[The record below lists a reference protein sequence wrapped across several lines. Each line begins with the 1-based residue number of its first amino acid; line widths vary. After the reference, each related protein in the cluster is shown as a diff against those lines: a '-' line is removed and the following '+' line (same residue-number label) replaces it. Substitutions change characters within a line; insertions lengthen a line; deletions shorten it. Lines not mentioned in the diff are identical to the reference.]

1 VILGQI
7 LLRGHSAAGNAR
19 ANHKAVCLFFAGR
32 LARRSRIAILLL
44 VNAVKLD
51 QLFLPRRKAL
61 ARAVGQ
67 VIQQAPAKMPALL
80 LESLDAASLTGT
92 EVREAF
98 PVVSDLAVDWAL
110 RSRVIRSFQTL
121 FREFFAVRCAPT
133 LGHLSEGGSALNS
146 ACYMWWDFDCWLPAP
161 DPLTRNP
168 YDLAMLSS
176 MRSIL
181 AIDHI
186 ACKESALHGLGHWH
200 HAQGSAVESIIDE
213 FLKDEG
219 GLPERLRE
227 YAMNARRGYVL

>member
-1 VILGQI
+1 MCIAGQFPMAI
-7 LLRGHSAAGNAR
+7 ELTEWVDRVFGQARPSDYEALIRHHAICGPDEATLRRLIEVFENPATALKPYSD
-19 ANHKAVCLFFAGR
+19 AVL
-32 LARRSRIAILLL
+32 
-44 VNAVKLD
+44 N
-51 QLFLPRRKAL
+51 
-61 ARAVGQ
+61 
-67 VIQQAPAKMPALL
+67 QAFWDL
-80 LESLDAASLTGT
+80 SG
-92 EVREAF
+92 EAF